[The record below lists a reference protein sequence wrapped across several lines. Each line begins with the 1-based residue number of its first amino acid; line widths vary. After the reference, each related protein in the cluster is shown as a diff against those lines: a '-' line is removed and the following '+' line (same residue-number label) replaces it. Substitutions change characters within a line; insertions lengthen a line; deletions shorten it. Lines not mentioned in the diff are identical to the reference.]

1 MDSIWEKVISES
13 QLISL
18 PEVYLKLQQVINN
31 DDYAMA
37 DVVEVISMDP
47 AITARL
53 LRMVNSSFFG
63 LATKID
69 TVNHAIN
76 YLGTQQVQD
85 LVLSTSIAQTFN
97 DMSNAE
103 FNMHMFWQQSVY
115 SAIAARELAVL
126 CNVLNS
132 ERLFLIGLLRDVG
145 HLMMYQ
151 SIPEHMQ
158 QAHELAE
165 KQHISLP
172 KAEQLLFDFDFTR
185 VGSTLLQH
193 WNLPDSLTEAIQ
205 FQLQPAQAD
214 SFRLEASI
222 VNIAGLLTQTFKDN
236 ETLDENAFVR
246 IDPTAAD
253 LTQITQDHCLV
264 IDKMVRGN
272 LLKVINLLFP
282 QYRMA
287 V

>member
-1 MDSIWEKVISES
+1 MINIWEKVISES

-18 PEVYLKLQQVINN
+18 PEVYLKLQQVIN
-31 DDYAMA
+31 DEDYAMA

-63 LATKID
+63 LTTKID
-69 TVNHAIN
+69 TVNHAVN
-76 YLGTQQVQD
+76 YLGTQQVHD
-85 LVLSTSIAQTFN
+85 LVLSTSIAQTFSE
-97 DMSNAE
+97 MSNPD
-103 FNMHMFWQQSVY
+103 FNLHTFWQQSVY
-115 SAIAARELAVL
+115 SAIAARELATL

-132 ERLFLIGLLRDVG
+132 ERLFVSGLLRDIG

-151 SIPEHMQ
+151 SIPEQMQ
-158 QAHELAE
+158 EVHDVASRQ
-165 KQHISLP
+165 QVSLGQ
-172 KAEQLLFDFDFTR
+172 AEQLLFDFNFAR
-185 VGSTLLQH
+185 VGASLLKHWTL
-193 WNLPDSLTEAIQ
+193 PESLTEAIQ

-214 SFRLEASI
+214 NYLLETSI
-222 VNIAGLLTQTFKDN
+222 LHIAGLLTNTFKNN
-236 ETLDENAFVR
+236 ESMNDAGFAH
-246 IDPTAAD
+246 IDPSAVEI
-253 LTQITQDHCLV
+253 TQITINQCVV
-264 IDKMVRGN
+264 IDKMVREN